1 MHIAPGHLRARL
13 SLAAATLFL
22 LPLSLAA
29 QAPGRTNTLTDV
41 AGIKVGHYQRVG
53 DGYQTGTTVVR
64 TEQGATAGI
73 DVQGGAPGTRES
85 DLLAPGGLVTQ
96 AHAIVLSGG
105 SAYGLD
111 SATGVM
117 RWLEEHGHGFSI
129 AGGVVPIVP
138 AAILFDL
145 GRGGD
150 FSKRP
155 DAEFGY
161 LAAEAA
167 SEGAVPMGR
176 AGAGTGARYGL
187 GSASVVLANGY
198 TVAAIVGLNSAGS
211 PVNPETCV
219 PYGAFLEL
227 DGEFGLVPPDPAECE
242 AARNAAP
249 RRGDPFNTTIAWSP
263 PMHPWTRPRSTGWP
277 WSPTAGWPAP
287 FGPSTTSATEMRSSG
302 WPPPTRRR
310 GRASRARSCR
320 PSTMPRRTP
329 SGGRWFT
336 RSSRGAPT
344 APSSRARAGIGRNGG
359 VWFQLVEATKNACAW
374 GSDVNYSLHHVKS
387 PLHQPSPGGVSR
399 YTTTVS
405 TPSSSACT
413 PSQ

>member
-1 MHIAPGHLRARL
+1 MHIAVGYLRAQL
-13 SLAAATLFL
+13 SLAAATLLL

-41 AGIKVGHYQRVG
+41 PGIKVGHYQRVG

-64 TEQGATAGI
+64 TEQGATASI

-167 SEGAVPMGR
+167 SQGAVPMGR
-176 AGAGTGARYGL
+176 VGAGTGARYGL
-187 GSASVVLANGY
+187 GSASVVLANRY

-219 PYGAFLEL
+219 PYGAFLEIY
-227 DGEFGLVPPDPAECE
+227 GEFGLVPPDPVECE
-242 AARNAAP
+242 AVRNAAP
-249 RRGDPFNTTIAWSP
+249 RRIDSFNTTIALVATDA
-263 PMHPWTRPRSTGWP
+263 PMDQTQVHRMAMVSNSGLARSIRPIHNLGDGDAVFGMATSD
-277 WSPTAGWPAP
+277 PAP
-287 FGPSTTSATEMRSSG
+287 GASLSLQELQALYNAASDAL
-302 WPPPTRRR
+302 
-310 GRASRARSCR
+310 GRAVVHALIE
-320 PSTMPRRTP
+320 
-329 SGGRWFT
+329 GGTYCT
-336 RSSRGAPT
+336 RFP
-344 APSSRARAGIGRNGG
+344 
-359 VWFQLVEATKNACAW
+359 
-374 GSDVNYSLHHVKS
+374 
-387 PLHQPSPGGVSR
+387 
-399 YTTTVS
+399 
-405 TPSSSACT
+405 SACRNR
-413 PSQ
+413 P

>member
-1 MHIAPGHLRARL
+1 MHIAPGHLSARL
-13 SLAAATLFL
+13 SLAAAALFL

-167 SEGAVPMGR
+167 SEGAVAMGR

-249 RRGDPFNTTIAWSP
+249 RRGDPFNTTIALVATDA
-263 PMHPWTRPRSTGWP
+263 PMDQTEVHRMAMVANSGLARSIRPIHSLGDGDAVFGMAT
-277 WSPTAGWPAP
+277 SDQAAGA
-287 FGPSTTSATEMRSSG
+287 SVSRQELQAIYNAASDAL
-302 WPPPTRRR
+302 
-310 GRASRARSCR
+310 GRAVVHALIE
-320 PSTMPRRTP
+320 
-329 SGGRWFT
+329 GGT
-336 RSSRGAPT
+336 Y
-344 APSSRARAGIGRNGG
+344 
-359 VWFQLVEATKNACAW
+359 CAQF
-374 GSDVNYSLHHVKS
+374 
-387 PLHQPSPGGVSR
+387 P
-399 YTTTVS
+399 
-405 TPSSSACT
+405 SACRNR
-413 PSQ
+413 P

>member
-1 MHIAPGHLRARL
+1 MHLAVGYLRARL
-13 SLAAATLFL
+13 SVAAVALLL

-41 AGIKVGHYQRVG
+41 PGIKVGHYQRVG

-64 TEQGATAGI
+64 TEQGATASI

-85 DLLAPGGLVTQ
+85 DLLAPGGLVTR

-117 RWLEEHGHGFSI
+117 RWLEERGHGFSI

-155 DAEFGY
+155 DPEFGY

-167 SEGAVPMGR
+167 SEDAVPMGR

-219 PYGAFLEL
+219 PYGAFLEI

-242 AARNAAP
+242 AFRNAAP
-249 RRGDPFNTTIAWSP
+249 RRIDSFNTTIALVATDA
-263 PMHPWTRPRSTGWP
+263 PMDQTQVHRMAMVSNSGLARSIRPVHNLGDGDAVFGNGHLQPGAWGKPLAPGAAGPIQCRVRRPR
-277 WSPTAGWPAP
+277 AGGGSRTHRGGHLLHPIPERVPKSSLERLNAAVAP
-287 FGPSTTSATEMRSSG
+287 PCTSLS
-302 WPPPTRRR
+302 
-310 GRASRARSCR
+310 
-320 PSTMPRRTP
+320 
-329 SGGRWFT
+329 
-336 RSSRGAPT
+336 
-344 APSSRARAGIGRNGG
+344 
-359 VWFQLVEATKNACAW
+359 
-374 GSDVNYSLHHVKS
+374 
-387 PLHQPSPGGVSR
+387 
-399 YTTTVS
+399 
-405 TPSSSACT
+405 
-413 PSQ
+413 